1 MNRVETLP
9 ITQIRPRQDQ
19 PRQYFEPEGIAQ
31 LADSI
36 RSQGF
41 IGQVTVRRVNGYYE
55 LLAGHRRRLAA
66 MKAGLRELPAVIV
79 DLDDRA
85 AREFVLLD
93 NLNREDI
100 LPWELGAGF
109 AELIA
114 KHGLSAEAVGQK
126 AGRSVA
132 FVKGRIDL
140 SENAGEKLREAYIS
154 GQVGLAALQELAK
167 LPCENLSPVRCPR
180 CHKINREGLR
190 ECEACGYDL
199 PEAWVV
205 GNPQE
210 EATHAARGR
219 QLAAIQQI
227 IEKVKGGYGLGEEP
241 VQTSLGFDDLQ
252 LSEEVV
258 RAKSQFE
265 HKLSY
270 IGKVDNWV
278 TQNIDKLTQLTSNQL
293 QAIEQ
298 QAQVI
303 QAIGRRIATAVQ
315 QEQGRR

>member
-1 MNRVETLP
+1 MNRIETIP
-9 ITQIRPRQDQ
+9 IADIRPRQDQ
-19 PRQYFEPEGIAQ
+19 PRQYFDEEGIAQ

-36 RSQGF
+36 RAQGF
-41 IGQVTVRRVNGYYE
+41 IGQVTVRSVDGHYE

-66 MKAGLRELPAVIV
+66 IKAGLDALPAVIV

-85 AREFVLLD
+85 AQEFVLLD

-109 AELIA
+109 KELIEQ
-114 KHGLSAEAVGQK
+114 HGLSAEAVGQK

-140 SENAGEKLREAYIS
+140 AENAGEKLKQAYIS
-154 GQVGLAALQELAK
+154 KQVGLVALQELAA
-167 LPCENLSPVRCPR
+167 LPCRNLSPVRCPR
-180 CHKINREGLR
+180 CHKINREGLVR
-190 ECEACGYDL
+190 CESCQYDL

-210 EATHAARGR
+210 DATQAARGR
-219 QLAAIQQI
+219 PVTTVQQI
-227 IEKVKGGYGLGEEP
+227 VEKVKGGYGLGEEP
-241 VQTSLGFDDLQ
+241 VQTSLGFDDVQ

-258 RAKSQFE
+258 RAKSEFE
-265 HKLSY
+265 RRLE
-270 IGKVDNWV
+270 GVGRLQNWAAEN
-278 TQNIDKLTQLTSNQL
+278 TDKLKQLTGGQL
-293 QAIEQ
+293 RAVQQ

-303 QAIGRRIATAVQ
+303 EGVGKRIAAAA
-315 QEQGRR
+315 EEELAGR